1 MDNRDFQII
10 KKILSEIAIIDELVE
25 GFGLEEFL
33 IDEKTKRA
41 VCMTLI
47 NMGELVKN
55 LSEEFRLG
63 HKSVPW
69 KAVAGLRDI
78 TAHRYQTLK
87 MGDVWFTLQNEIPA
101 LKTKLSQIINN
112 KM

>member
-1 MDNRDFQII
+1 MDNRNFQII
-10 KKILSEIAIIDELVE
+10 KKMLSKMAIIDELIE
-25 GFGLEEFL
+25 GFELEEFL

-47 NMGELVKN
+47 NMGELVKS

-63 HKSVPW
+63 HENVPW
-69 KAVAGLRDI
+69 KAVAGLGDI

-87 MGDVWFTLQNEIPA
+87 MGDVWFTLQNEIPV
-101 LKTKLSQIINN
+101 LKTKLV
-112 KM
+112 